1 MHVWWVKEH
10 MKDLFNIF
18 VIGQSLANFLKSEIG
33 LLSALHCA
41 KIDCSRYSL
50 CSKKRA
56 RDKGAIKRRRILCK
70 NCEILALGTTT
81 ISAAQLELDINLAVG
96 GVRLSL
102 KLGFCIFFFTQ
113 PLRFSLL
120 RKTYVKGLSSAEQFS
135 YCSAFS

>member
-1 MHVWWVKEH
+1 M
-10 MKDLFNIF
+10 
-18 VIGQSLANFLKSEIG
+18 
-33 LLSALHCA
+33 SALHCA
-41 KIDCSRYSL
+41 KIDCSRYSSL

-96 GVRLSL
+96 GVRLSQ
-102 KLGFCIFFFTQ
+102 KLGFCNFFFTQ

-135 YCSAFS
+135 YCSAFSLSGNSSDFVFSFSHPALNTSNLRE